1 MKKLFVIT
9 VAMLFVASLSLAVTG
24 CKKSE
29 EAANKV
35 KEAANQAS
43 TKVYDATKDTVAKV
57 KETADQAVNN
67 VFDPSRD
74 TVFKVNNNTKE
85 SVSKIQEAAGQEKEE
100 VKEDTE

>member
-1 MKKLFVIT
+1 MKKLLVIT

-74 TVFKVNNNTKE
+74 TVFKVNNTKE
-85 SVSKIQEAAGQEKEE
+85 SVSKTQEAAGQEKED